1 MDSSGPSAQTVRAHA
16 DPVVGRWLAG
26 LAVALIVG
34 LQLGTIAKPLGSVG
48 PTRVAD
54 WLDLATPYAILG
66 CAAVILHRVHAE
78 RRAWVLF
85 GIGAITFTLGHG
97 IHLAANSVSNV
108 ADDTVADA
116 PVVHLWDEVVS
127 HWIWYTGLALV
138 LGALA
143 WSLRDVTTPRNPGAL
158 LLAGLVALTLVNTYI
173 EGGTPFLGIVVLGAA
188 LALGLLWRPQPVSAL
203 LLVVGGL
210 GLALLLGWGLFWL
223 LTDSLWFPEF
233 SELGWI

>member
-1 MDSSGPSAQTVRAHA
+1 MDSPGAAAQTGVAPA
-16 DPVVGRWLAG
+16 DSVVGRWLAG
-26 LAVALIVG
+26 FAAALVVG

-54 WLDLATPYAILG
+54 WLDLATPYVILG
-66 CAAVILHRVHAE
+66 CAAVILHLVQAE

-85 GIGAITFTLGHG
+85 GIGGITFTLGHG

-116 PVVHLWDEVVS
+116 PVVHLWDEVAS

-143 WSLRDVTTPRNPGAL
+143 RSLRDVAIRRNPGAVV
-158 LLAGLVALTLVNTYI
+158 LAGLVALTLVNTYI
-173 EGGTPFLGIVVLGAA
+173 EGGTPLLGIVVLGAA
-188 LALGLLWRPQPVSAL
+188 LGLGLLWRPQPVSAL

-223 LTDSLWFPEF
+223 LADGRWFPEF

>member
-1 MDSSGPSAQTVRAHA
+1 MDQPTSAPPTVVAPA

-66 CAAVILHRVHAE
+66 CAAMVLSRVHAD
-78 RRAWVLF
+78 RRVWVLF

-108 ADDTVADA
+108 ADDAVAHA

-127 HWIWYTGLALV
+127 HWIWYAGLAVV

-143 WSLRDVTTPRNPGAL
+143 WSLRDVAIPRNPGAL

-188 LALGLLWRPQPVSAL
+188 LALGWLWRPRPISTL

-210 GLALLLGWGLFWL
+210 GLALLLGWGLFWWL
-223 LTDSLWFPEF
+223 ADGRWFPQF